1 MKIENS
7 RLRFLLPGLKLKRY
21 VILIILSI
29 LLLMYGIFVFSTV
42 LSQNEYFMNSF
53 LYPGKYFDVPFEGFY
68 IQIVSVLVII
78 ASIILLYIGISLL
91 VQSVAKALVPDKPY
105 EEIMNL
111 LFERRKESLKKRVV
125 NIGGGTGTTAVLEGL
140 RGKFLKISAV
150 ITVADSG
157 GSSGRLRRELN
168 VPPPGDIRN
177 CLLALTDENSLARK
191 ILSYRFNAPNSCLDG
206 HNLGNILIAGLTKVT
221 NDFGDAVLKLSKLLN
236 IDGEVLPFTED
247 EAILCAEFEDGEIV
261 EGEAEITERGKKIKR
276 VFLKNGEIK
285 PYLPALER
293 ILNADVIVIGPG
305 SLFTSIMPPLLI
317 PSIVDTI
324 RRSNAIKIYVVNAMT
339 EHGETD
345 GFTASHHVKVIV
357 DTIGD
362 GVLNYAV
369 INTKEFSKE
378 TLSRYKLSNSEP
390 VIPDVENVS
399 KLGVK
404 PILGY
409 FAKERGGLIR
419 HDPEALGEII
429 MKLVQKRA

>member
-21 VILIILSI
+21 IFVIVVSI
-29 LLLMYGIFVFSTV
+29 LLLIYGIFLLSTV
-42 LSQNEYFMNSF
+42 LSNNQYFMQSN
-53 LYPGKYFDVPFEGFY
+53 
-68 IQIVSVLVII
+68 
-78 ASIILLYIGISLL
+78 LYIGKYLDIPFVNFYVELISLLLIILALVLLYVGISFL
-91 VQSVAKALVPDKPY
+91 VQSVAKALVPEKPY
-105 EEIMNL
+105 SEIMDL
-111 LFERRKESLKKRVV
+111 LFERRKESLKKKVV

-140 RGKFLKISAV
+140 RGKFLKISAI

-177 CLLALTDENSLARK
+177 CLIALTEENSLSRK
-191 ILSYRFNAPNSCLDG
+191 ILSYRFNAPGSCLDG

-236 IDGEVLPFTED
+236 INGEVLPFTED
-247 EAILCAEFEDGEIV
+247 EAVLCAEFEDGEIV
-261 EGEAEITERGKKIKR
+261 EGEAEITERGKRIVR

-293 ILNADVIVIGPG
+293 IISANVIVIGPG
-305 SLFTSIMPPLLI
+305 SLFTSIMPPLLL
-317 PSIVDTI
+317 PSIVDTV

-345 GFTASHHVKVIV
+345 NFKASDHVKVIV
-357 DTIGD
+357 DALGK
-362 GVLNYAV
+362 GVLDYAIV
-369 INTKEFSKE
+369 NTKQFSND
-378 TLSRYKLSNSEP
+378 TLLRYKLSKSDP
-390 VIPDVENVS
+390 VVPDEDEIK

-404 PILGY
+404 PILGD
-409 FAKERGGLIR
+409 FAKERGGLVR
-419 HDPEALGEII
+419 HDPEALGEMI
-429 MKLVQKRA
+429 MRLAQKRV

>member
-21 VILIILSI
+21 IFIIVVSI
-29 LLLMYGIFVFSTV
+29 LLLIYGIFLLSTV
-42 LSQNEYFMNSF
+42 LSNNQYFMQSN
-53 LYPGKYFDVPFEGFY
+53 
-68 IQIVSVLVII
+68 
-78 ASIILLYIGISLL
+78 LYIGKYLDIPFVNFYVELISLLLIILALVLLYVGISFL
-91 VQSVAKALVPDKPY
+91 VQSVAKALVPEKPY
-105 EEIMNL
+105 SEIMDL
-111 LFERRKESLKKRVV
+111 LFERRKESLKKKVV

-140 RGKFLKISAV
+140 RGKFLKISAI

-177 CLLALTDENSLARK
+177 CLIALTEENSLSRK
-191 ILSYRFNAPNSCLDG
+191 ILAYRFNAPGSCLDG

-236 IDGEVLPFTED
+236 INGEVLPFTED
-247 EAILCAEFEDGEIV
+247 EAVLCAEFEDGEIV
-261 EGEAEITERGKKIKR
+261 EGEAEITERGKRIVR

-293 ILNADVIVIGPG
+293 IISANVIVIGPG
-305 SLFTSIMPPLLI
+305 SLFTSIMPPLLL
-317 PSIVDTI
+317 PSVVDTV

-345 GFTASHHVKVIV
+345 NFKASDHVKVIV
-357 DTIGD
+357 DALGK
-362 GVLNYAV
+362 GVLDYAIV
-369 INTKEFSKE
+369 NTKQFSND
-378 TLSRYKLSNSEP
+378 TLLRYKLSKSDP
-390 VIPDVENVS
+390 VVPDEDEIK

-404 PILGY
+404 PILGD
-409 FAKERGGLIR
+409 FAKERGGLVR
-419 HDPEALGEII
+419 HDPEALGEMI
-429 MKLVQKRA
+429 MKLAQKRV

>member
-1 MKIENS
+1 MRIEQS
-7 RLRFLLPGLKLKRY
+7 KLRFLLPGLKLKRY
-21 VILIILSI
+21 IALIIFSI
-29 LLLMYGIFVFSTV
+29 FLLMYGIFVFSTAISGNDN
-42 LSQNEYFMNSF
+42 LMQSN
-53 LYPGKYFDVPFEGFY
+53 LYPGKYFDVRFENLY
-68 IQIVSVLVII
+68 IQVGSLLVII
-78 ASIILLYIGISLL
+78 LSLTLLYLGITLL

-105 EEIMNL
+105 EEIFDL
-111 LFERRKESLKKRVV
+111 LFESRKESLKKRVV
-125 NIGGGTGTTAVLEGL
+125 NIGGGTGTTSVLEGL
-140 RGKFLKISAV
+140 RGKFLKIAAV

-177 CLLALTDENSLARK
+177 CLLALTEENSLARK

-236 IDGEVLPFTED
+236 INGEVLPFTED

-261 EGEAEITERGKKIKR
+261 EGEAEITERGKKIKK

-293 ILNADVIVIGPG
+293 ILNANVIVIGPG
-305 SLFTSIMPPLLI
+305 SLFTSIMPPLLL
-317 PSIVDTI
+317 PAIVDTI
-324 RRSNAIKIYVVNAMT
+324 RRSTAIKIYIVNAMT

-345 GFTASHHVKVIV
+345 GFKASDHVKAIV
-357 DTIGD
+357 HILGD
-362 GVLNYAV
+362 GVLNYAI
-369 INTKEFSKE
+369 INTKEFSEE
-378 TLSRYKLSNSEP
+378 TLARYRLSNSEP
-390 VIPDVENVS
+390 VFPDVENVK

-404 PILGY
+404 PIVGD

-419 HDPEALGEII
+419 HDPEALGGII
-429 MKLVQKRA
+429 MKLAQKRV